1 MSVAARELRKRERLY
16 DRPAVSRRVAPMA
29 LLVAFVLA
37 ASVPIPAFAL
47 SSGGANHEPVGAV
60 YVATNAYAGNQII
73 TYLRAA
79 DGSLT
84 RTGTAVPTGGRGSG
98 PGLFAPLNDDPL
110 GSQGSLVT
118 DQKRQL
124 VFAAN
129 AGSNTVS
136 VLGVKGRQ
144 LSYLDQ
150 APTDGA
156 FPVSV
161 SFSNDYLYV
170 LNAVGNSISGY
181 RVTGSGHLVHVQECD
196 LPPLAGTPD
205 EITPGDATH
214 SSQPM
219 PTQTPGQI
227 GFSPDGTKLV
237 VVSKEGPLKNG
248 FPLETMLGPGHV
260 YVYAIN
266 QGTGLVS
273 NCGRPTTTRLDL
285 NSSGKGKFPF
295 SFTWTGKAQL
305 LLTEVFGT
313 ATSFSGGAVGS
324 YTVNRDG
331 SVTPISGSVGDGQ
344 TAPCW
349 IVTTGS
355 HAYAANYFGG
365 YVSSF
370 TVGSR
375 GDLTHQS
382 DTAAVDNPGTFTT
395 LDDMA
400 ITRDGRTIYQ
410 LVPGLGEVRPFQV
423 AQSTGALTRLA
434 AISDGLTGG
443 SGAAGIATINFT

>member
-1 MSVAARELRKRERLY
+1 MSVAARESRKREGLHDRL
-16 DRPAVSRRVAPMA
+16 AVSRRMVPMA
-29 LLVAFVLA
+29 MLVASVLA
-37 ASVPIPAFAL
+37 ASVSTPAFAL
-47 SSGGANHEPVGAV
+47 GSGGANEEPVGAV
-60 YVATNAYAGNQII
+60 YVATNAYGGNRII

-84 RTGTAVPTGGRGSG
+84 PSGAAVSTGGRGSG
-98 PGLFAPLNDDPL
+98 PALFAPLNDDPL

-118 DQKRQL
+118 DQQRQL

-129 AGSNTVS
+129 AGSDTVS
-136 VLGVKGRQ
+136 VLAVKGRQ
-144 LSYLDQ
+144 LTYVDQ
-150 APTDGA
+150 AATDGA

-161 SFSNDYLYV
+161 AFSNDYLYV
-170 LNAVGNSISGY
+170 LNAVGNSMSGY
-181 RVTGSGHLVHVQECD
+181 RVTGNGHLVHVQECD
-196 LPPLAGTPD
+196 LPPVPGALDP
-205 EITPGDATH
+205 ITPGDATH

-237 VVSKEGPLKNG
+237 VVSKEGPFQNG
-248 FPLETMLGPGHV
+248 FPLQTMLGSGHL
-260 YVYAIN
+260 YVYGFNRA
-266 QGTGLVS
+266 TGLVS
-273 NCGRPTTTRLDL
+273 NCGSPTTTQLGL

-295 SFTWTGKAQL
+295 SFTWTSKSQL

-313 ATSFSGGAVGS
+313 ATSFSGGAVSS
-324 YTVNRDG
+324 YTVNRNG
-331 SVTPISGSVGDGQ
+331 SLTPISGSVGDNQ

-370 TVGSR
+370 TVGSK
-375 GDLTHQS
+375 GDLTHAT

-400 ITRDGRTIYQ
+400 ITSDGRTIYQ
-410 LVPGLGEVRPFQV
+410 LVPGLGQVRPFQV
-423 AQSTGALTRLA
+423 DQSTGALTRLA
-434 AISDGLTGG
+434 VISDGLTGG
-443 SGAAGIATINFT
+443 SGAAGIAAINFT

>member
-1 MSVAARELRKRERLY
+1 
-16 DRPAVSRRVAPMA
+16 
-29 LLVAFVLA
+29 
-37 ASVPIPAFAL
+37 
-47 SSGGANHEPVGAV
+47 
-60 YVATNAYAGNQII
+60 
-73 TYLRAA
+73 
-79 DGSLT
+79 
-84 RTGTAVPTGGRGSG
+84 
-98 PGLFAPLNDDPL
+98 LFPLLNDDPL

-118 DQKRQL
+118 DQQRQL

-136 VLGVKGRQ
+136 VLAVKGRQ
-144 LSYLDQ
+144 LTYVDQ

-156 FPVSV
+156 YPVSV
-161 SFSNDYLYV
+161 TFSNDYVYV

-196 LPPLAGTPD
+196 LPPVPGTPD
-205 EITPGDATH
+205 PITPGDATH

-237 VVSKEGPLKNG
+237 VVSKEGPFQNG

-260 YVYAIN
+260 YVYAIDH
-266 QGTGLVS
+266 GTGLVS
-273 NCGRPTTTRLDL
+273 NCGSPTTTQLDL
-285 NSSGKGKFPF
+285 NSSGKAKFPF

-313 ATSFSGGAVGS
+313 ATSFFGGAVSS

-331 SVTPISGSVGDGQ
+331 SLTPISDSVGDGQ

-375 GDLTHQS
+375 GDLTHVT
-382 DTAAVDNPGTFTT
+382 DTAAVDNPGDFTT

-400 ITRDGRTIYQ
+400 ITPNGRTIYQ

-423 AQSTGALTRLA
+423 DQSTGALIRLP

>member
-1 MSVAARELRKRERLY
+1 MIVATTGSFKRKLLY
-16 DRPAVSRRVAPMA
+16 DRVAFLRRAVPM
-29 LLVAFVLA
+29 LLVASVLA
-37 ASVPIPAFAL
+37 ALTAPAASAQT
-47 SSGGANHEPVGAV
+47 SSGAENEPVGAV
-60 YVATNAYAGNQII
+60 YVATNAYGGNRII

-84 RTGTAVPTGGRGSG
+84 PTGTAVPTGGRGSG
-98 PGLFAPLNDDPL
+98 PGLFPPLNDDPL

-118 DQKRQL
+118 DQRRQL

-136 VLGVKGRQ
+136 VLAVRGTQ
-144 LSYLDQ
+144 LTYVDQ
-150 APTDGA
+150 AATDGA
-156 FPVSV
+156 YPVSV
-161 SFSNDYLYV
+161 AFSNDSLFV

-181 RVTGSGHLVHVQECD
+181 RVTGNGHLIHVQECD
-196 LPPLAGTPD
+196 LPPMPGTPD
-205 EITPGDATH
+205 PITPGDATH
-214 SSQPM
+214 SNQPM

-227 GFSPDGTKLV
+227 GFSPDGTKLL
-237 VVSKEGPLKNG
+237 VVSKEGPLQNG
-248 FPLETMLGPGHV
+248 FPLQTMLGSGHI
-260 YVYAIN
+260 YVYAID
-266 QGTGLVS
+266 TARGLVN
-273 NCGRPTTTRLDL
+273 NCGSPTTTQLDL

-295 SFTWTGKAQL
+295 SFTWINKAQF

-313 ATSFSGGAVGS
+313 ATSFTGGAVSS

-331 SVTPISGSVGDGQ
+331 SLTAVSSSVGDNQ

-349 IVTTGS
+349 IVTSGS

-370 TVGSR
+370 TIGTK
-375 GDLTHQS
+375 GDLTHMT
-382 DTAAVDNPGTFTT
+382 DTAAVDNPGAFTT

-410 LVPGLGEVRPFQV
+410 LVPGLGEVRPFIV
-423 AQSTGALTRLA
+423 NQSNGALTRLPA
-434 AISDGLTGG
+434 VSDGLTGG
-443 SGAAGIATINFT
+443 SGAAGIATIDFS

>member
-1 MSVAARELRKRERLY
+1 MSVAAREFRKRERPY
-16 DRPAVSRRVAPMA
+16 DRRAVARRVAPMA
-29 LLVAFVLA
+29 LLVASVLA
-37 ASVPIPAFAL
+37 AAVPIPAFAL
-47 SSGGANHEPVGAV
+47 SNGGAKNEPVGAV

-84 RTGTAVPTGGRGSG
+84 PTGTAVPTGGRGSG

-161 SFSNDYLYV
+161 TFSNDYLYV

-181 RVTGSGHLVHVQECD
+181 RVSGSGHLVHVQECD

-205 EITPGDATH
+205 PITPGDATH

-237 VVSKEGPLKNG
+237 VVSKEGPLQNG
-248 FPLETMLGPGHV
+248 FPLQTMLGPGHL
-260 YVYAIN
+260 YVYSIDA
-266 QGTGLVS
+266 GTGLVS
-273 NCGRPTTTRLDL
+273 NCGSPKTTQPGL
-285 NSSGKGKFPF
+285 NSSGMAKFPF
-295 SFTWTGKAQL
+295 SFTWTGKGQL
-305 LLTEVFGT
+305 LVTEVFGS
-313 ATSFSGGAVGS
+313 ATSFSGGAVSS
-324 YTVNRDG
+324 YTLNRDG
-331 SVTPISGSVGDGQ
+331 SLTPISVSVGDGQ

-349 IVTTGS
+349 IVTTGGN
-355 HAYAANYFGG
+355 AYAANYFGG

-370 TVGSR
+370 TIGSK
-375 GDLTHQS
+375 GNLSHTTDS
-382 DTAAVDNPGTFTT
+382 PAVDSPAPFTT

-400 ITRDGRTIYQ
+400 ITPDGRTIYQ
-410 LVPGLGEVRPFQV
+410 LVPGLGQVRPFQV
-423 AQSTGALTRLA
+423 NQSTGAVTRLA
-434 AISDGLTGG
+434 AISYGLTGG